1 LTGVDNTNFFSAS
14 TLERGRVKYVNVTA
28 SDEPSP
34 RYAKTVMKARGDP
47 GTLLTAVMVVES
59 ALALLLDELPPLAA
73 GGGVLTPMTALGD
86 SLIRRLRANERFE
99 IETGLVDSPDD
110 EVEESRKTR

>member
-1 LTGVDNTNFFSAS
+1 
-14 TLERGRVKYVNVTA
+14 VTA

-34 RYAKTVMKARGDP
+34 RYAKTVIKGRGDP

-59 ALALLLDELPPLAA
+59 ALTLLLDELPPLGA

-86 SLIRRLRANERFE
+86 SLIRRLRANKRIE
-99 IETGLVDSPDD
+99 IETGLVDNPDD
-110 EVEESRKTR
+110 DIGENRKTR